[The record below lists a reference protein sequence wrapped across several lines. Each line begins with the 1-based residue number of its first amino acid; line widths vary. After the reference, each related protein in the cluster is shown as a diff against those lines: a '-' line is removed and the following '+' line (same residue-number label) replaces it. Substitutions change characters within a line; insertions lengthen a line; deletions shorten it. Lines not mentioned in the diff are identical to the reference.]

1 MSDAIRLYQVILNT
15 LAQTQP
21 NMLAENRSTLAMLL
35 TGMLRSK
42 SGQLDHMARTVR
54 YAFNRP
60 SLVERFR
67 RFVRNKNIVVGVE
80 FNPFVLLYL
89 AALNQ
94 QRLVLMIDSTKIGG
108 NCVCLM
114 ISVYYK
120 SRALP
125 LVWVVRKGKKGH
137 TAQET
142 QLALFKTAQK
152 LLPPDSHIILLGD
165 GEFNGSQVVQWFET
179 QGWQYVCRAA
189 DTNLIYYQG
198 QELALNQV
206 PLQPGQEQL
215 LTNVQFTQ
223 AHPVGPLNILVVW
236 NAAKQCHWFFVTNF
250 NTQAEA
256 KAWYTKR
263 FTTET
268 LFSDVKGRG
277 FRLHQTR
284 LKDPARVSRLVMV
297 GAIAYVFTVFLGVQS
312 LISGAFRR
320 LVRTDAFYHSLFQL
334 GLIYLEY
341 LLNEGLDFPNLS
353 PFPDPATFDHVV
365 IS

>member
-1 MSDAIRLYQVILNT
+1 MSDAVRLYHIILNT
-15 LAQTQP
+15 LEQTQP

-42 SGQLDHMARTVR
+42 SGQLDHIARTVR
-54 YAFNRP
+54 YSFNRP

-67 RFVRNKNIVVGVE
+67 RFVRNPNIVVGVE

-94 QRLVLMIDSTKIGG
+94 ERLVLMIDSTKIGG

-125 LVWVVRKGKKGH
+125 LVWVVRKGRKGH
-137 TAQET
+137 TTQKV
-142 QLALFKTAQK
+142 QLALFKTAQE
-152 LLPPDSHIILLGD
+152 LLPPESQFILLGD
-165 GEFNGSQVVQWFET
+165 GEFDGSQVVQWFET
-179 QGWQYVCRAA
+179 QGWQYVCRTA
-189 DTNLIYYQG
+189 DTNLIEYQG
-198 QELALNQV
+198 QWLALHQL
-206 PLQPGQEQL
+206 PLQPGQEQF
-215 LTNVQFTQ
+215 LTNVKFTQ

-236 NAAKQCHWFFVTNF
+236 NATKQCHWFFVTNCH
-250 NTQAEA
+250 TQAEA

-277 FRLHQTR
+277 FHLHQTR
-284 LKDPARVSRLVMV
+284 LKDPARVSRLIMV
-297 GAIAYVFTVFLGVQS
+297 GAMAYVFTVFLGIQA

-334 GLIYLEY
+334 GLIYLEH
-341 LLNEGLDFPNLS
+341 LLNEELNFPDLS
-353 PFPDPATFDHVV
+353 PFPDPATFVHVV

>member
-1 MSDAIRLYQVILNT
+1 MSDAVRLYQVILNT
-15 LAQTQP
+15 LEQTQP
-21 NMLAENRSTLAMLL
+21 NMLAENRSTLAMLI

-42 SGQLDHMARTVR
+42 SGQLDHIARTVH

-67 RFVRNKNIVVGVE
+67 RFVRNKNIVVDVE

-94 QRLVLMIDSTKIGG
+94 ERLILMIDSTKIGG

-125 LVWVVRKGKKGH
+125 LVWVVRKGRKGH
-137 TAQET
+137 TTQEA
-142 QLALFKTAQK
+142 QLALFKTARE
-152 LLPPDSHIILLGD
+152 LLPADSHIILLGD
-165 GEFNGSQVVQWFET
+165 GEFDGSQVVQWFES
-179 QGWQYVCRAA
+179 QNWQYVCRTA
-189 DTNLIYYQG
+189 DTNLIEYQG
-198 QELALNQV
+198 QWVALNQL
-206 PLQPGQEQL
+206 PLQPGQEQF

-223 AHPVGPLNILVVW
+223 AHPVGPLHILVVW
-236 NAAKQCHWFFVTNF
+236 NAAKQCHWFFVTNCH
-250 NTQAEA
+250 TQTEA
-256 KAWYTKR
+256 QAWYTKR

-284 LKDPARVSRLVMV
+284 LKDPARVSRLIMV
-297 GAIAYVFTVFLGVQS
+297 GAMAYVFTVFLGVQS

-320 LVRTDAFYHSLFQL
+320 LARTDAFYHSLFQL
-334 GLIYLEY
+334 GLIYLEH
-341 LLNEGLDFPNLS
+341 LLNEELKFPNLS